1 MSEAERFSLPGLLA
15 KISPDSL
22 DYSPLAVGQDL
33 TQLGLDLGRPENE
46 ALYSTFGTP
55 FSSQNN
61 TVRPIIPDFTLP
73 AAYTVTNVPNLSSK
87 IASLN
92 DDTLFAIFYGEAGT
106 WNQEVAAQEL

>member
-1 MSEAERFSLPGLLA
+1 MA
-15 KISPDSL
+15 KISPDSN

-33 TQLGLDLGRPENE
+33 TQLGLDLNRPDNE
-46 ALYSTFGTP
+46 PLYATLGTP
-55 FSSQNN
+55 FAENGS
-61 TVRPIIPDFTLP
+61 VRPMIPEFTLP
-73 AAYTVTNVPNLSSK
+73 SAYTVTNVPSLSSK